1 MTTVI
6 AAHSIHSFGIAEASE
21 NYDTLDSCSKA
32 KWKKLEG
39 TDVEILF
46 QGDRIQRVETQIDKA
61 LGTRKVCLSDKSSN
75 PLWPPGIHHLTEQD
89 MISLLSRTPREP
101 NPSAPDKIDYS
112 YQLMTTLHPV
122 IQKLYNKTV
131 HDNYVELDLPELPQ
145 HSDIRAKGLKEF
157 SLTSSIETANALS
170 AQAEWIISIND
181 KGECDGFLN
190 FWPLKADKPGI
201 AYYIDQMGVETRGE
215 GLGKKLFDAATQQIS
230 CTVPEFELLI
240 CTRRGN
246 KPATQLYEGKCGME
260 RCSAEIMGRDQNRYI
275 GFKKTF
281 TVSD

>member
-1 MTTVI
+1 MTTGI
-6 AAHSIHSFGIAEASE
+6 ATHSTHSYGMAEASE
-21 NYDTLDSCSKA
+21 NYDASDSCSKA
-32 KWKKLEG
+32 KWRKLEG

-46 QGDRIQRVETQIDKA
+46 HGDSIQRVEIQIDKA

-75 PLWPPGIHHLTEQD
+75 TPCPPGIHHLTEQD
-89 MISLLSRTPREP
+89 MINLLSRTPREP

-145 HSDIRAKGLKEF
+145 HSDIQAKGLKEF

-170 AQAEWIISIND
+170 AQVEWIISVND
-181 KGECDGFLN
+181 EGECDGFLN
-190 FWPLKADKPGI
+190 FWPLKTDKPGI
-201 AYYIDQMGVETRGE
+201 AYYIDQMGVETRGQ
-215 GLGKKLFDAATQQIS
+215 GLGKKLVDAAIQQIS
-230 CTVPEFELLI
+230 CANPEFELLI
-240 CTRRGN
+240 CTRTGN
-246 KPATQLYEGKCGME
+246 EPAIRLYEGKCGME
-260 RCSAEIMGRDQNRYI
+260 RCSAERMERDPNRYI

-281 TVSD
+281 TASD